1 MQVQLQVGVGVEVEV
16 GVVAGVPPG
25 RGRGKS
31 QGVERAASA
40 GGAQSSAETK
50 TTTTTGDQ
58 NQEQGSDLDTSDSNL
73 ETKADA
79 ESSSDV
85 DSDMDPDNQ
94 QGLAADDNSDAD
106 DNSEEMQDHP
116 QEIAPIL
123 AAEHTV
129 TETYV
134 DEGEQAARSID
145 SQHTLPFI
153 TTVEK
158 SRPSGVLNMEL
169 YNTTS
174 FGGRERVLEFF
185 LHKRRLLDGDHTP
198 EPEPS
203 PAINDAEALPADD
216 AGDADEA
223 ELESNAEEAGPE
235 PDAQEDVAEQPKA
248 KKRKV
253 SLPISSPPLR
263 ATESSNDTSA
273 SQDSFALVQ
282 NDLTTP
288 ATPAATLPAS
298 RFDIGDLVA
307 SVASYTPEFASALQS
322 AQIKPVKNDGGGKE
336 TTEQQQQQHH
346 PQQKLLQPSQDVAHY
361 YHPCILSH
369 EHRSALTREEHRRYI
384 MYQGILQNQHRD
396 KQLPPLGPED
406 KALWTLL
413 QEKVEQERALVR
425 QWNARIYRS
434 RISGFF
440 NPAIASALEGKFQR
454 ARRRVEEE
462 YPRPIWPTDEN
473 GVPLEKA
480 IEVDDRYW
488 KCSEPSS
495 SAAAPTTPKHSK
507 HGRKPNEHD
516 FRRRYIPKKKAAPSV
531 SLDPTVRQLSQEQN
545 VHIALAAS
553 TLVALA
559 KTLPSLA
566 SEWEIPVRVVLE
578 DAGDGGKIKRIYVDK
593 PLVPKRISELELTQ
607 AFYDGVLKR
616 LAVVGSATTDV
627 SVLSVRPTQA
637 EAESSTLTTTSVEQ
651 GLGGGGEEGEG
662 RGTDAP
668 EEMSLGSMDTTE
680 SEVQA
685 SCNNVQDSTAAM
697 DVDMGGQLSGSPGTA
712 LDLRTEE
719 QQQDETIIHPKDEIE
734 SQDGTLDAADQQEA
748 PFSET
753 KSLEGDDAVNDSME
767 YSLWTFGT
775 MRLLI
780 RGRVH
785 GYLNHTVPPRQVVLK
800 SVLDYV
806 PDIGL
811 TELGRSAKAGWWM
824 STWIRDDRL
833 VAVGRVDV
841 STNQFVRYEDPNA
854 LLQMGKIDPENPLGG
869 IFSDLPGITIQD
881 ASTLKGKD
889 REVQE
894 WIKPHM
900 RMIHYVLG
908 KLLPLGPGQY
918 ILEHKRNDVSANV
931 YKAVQEQSEA
941 SATAKAP
948 SKTAHKEGRGVYD
961 LHAAHRS
968 SPQVLSAAHME
979 AGIGGGGSKPSVP
992 DEELLLHW
1000 FGTPD
1005 QIPGTFP
1012 YAEESEPASS
1022 QQKHGG
1028 NKTRGRGGSSS
1039 VQKRGSARG
1048 RGGRGRGRGHQR
1060 GKHGAKAK

>member
-1 MQVQLQVGVGVEVEV
+1 M
-16 GVVAGVPPG
+16 
-25 RGRGKS
+25 
-31 QGVERAASA
+31 
-40 GGAQSSAETK
+40 
-50 TTTTTGDQ
+50 
-58 NQEQGSDLDTSDSNL
+58 
-73 ETKADA
+73 KADA
-79 ESSSDV
+79 ESNSDV
-85 DSDMDPDNQ
+85 DSDMGPENQ
-94 QGLAADDNSDAD
+94 QDLTTDGNSDAD
-106 DNSEEMQDHP
+106 DNSEVMQDYS
-116 QEIAPIL
+116 QEIAPMF
-123 AAEHTV
+123 ADEHTV
-129 TETYV
+129 TETHE
-134 DEGEQAARSID
+134 DEGEQAALSID
-145 SQHTLPFI
+145 SQHTLSSDA
-153 TTVEK
+153 TDEEC
-158 SRPSGVLNMEL
+158 RPSGVLNMEL
-169 YNTTS
+169 YNKTS

-185 LHKRRLLDGDHTP
+185 LQKRRILEGNHSP

-203 PAINDAEALPADD
+203 PAINDTEALPA
-216 AGDADEA
+216 GDADDANDADET
-223 ELESNAEEAGPE
+223 ELELNAEEAEPE
-235 PDAQEDVAEQPKA
+235 PDAQEAVAEQPKA
-248 KKRKV
+248 KKRRV
-253 SLPISSPPLR
+253 SLSMSSPPLR
-263 ATESSNDTSA
+263 ATESSNAASA
-273 SQDSFALVQ
+273 SQATAALVRK

-288 ATPAATLPAS
+288 ASPAVTLPAS

-322 AQIKPVKNDGGGKE
+322 AQIKPVKNDSDE
-336 TTEQQQQQHH
+336 RESADQQKQPHH
-346 PQQKLLQPSQDVAHY
+346 SQQKLLQPSQDVAHY

-462 YPRPIWPTDEN
+462 YPRYYNFVQSIGLLLAGVPSAQEPLLLRKASTGLGASEGEASSSRGLLRRKGVVCPVSLSRPIWPTDEN

-495 SAAAPTTPKHSK
+495 STAAPTTPKHAK
-507 HGRKPNEHD
+507 QGKKLNEHD
-516 FRRRYIPKKKAAPSV
+516 FRRRYIPKKNVAPSV

-578 DAGDGGKIKRIYVDK
+578 DDDDGGKIKRIYVDK

-607 AFYDGVLKR
+607 AFYDGALKR
-616 LAVVGSATTDV
+616 LAVVGSAPTDV
-627 SVLSVRPTQA
+627 SVLSAGPTQA
-637 EAESSTLTTTSVEQ
+637 EAESSTSTATSVEH
-651 GLGGGGEEGEG
+651 GPGGGGEGAE
-662 RGTDAP
+662 AP
-668 EEMSLGSMDTTE
+668 EEMSLDSMNATE
-680 SEVQA
+680 SQVQT
-685 SCNNVQDSTAAM
+685 SCNGMQISTTAM
-697 DVDMGGQLSGSPGTA
+697 DVDMDGQLSGSDDITA
-712 LDLRTEE
+712 DLKAEE
-719 QQQDETIIHPKDEIE
+719 QQHVETIK
-734 SQDGTLDAADQQEA
+734 SQGGTLDAADQQEA
-748 PFSET
+748 SFSET
-753 KSLEGDDAVNDSME
+753 QSSEGDEAVNDSME

-785 GYLNHTVPPRQVVLK
+785 GFLNHTVPPRQVVLK

-811 TELGRSAKAGWWM
+811 TEPGRSAKAGWWM

-869 IFSDLPGITIQD
+869 IFSDLPGVTIQD

-900 RMIHYVLG
+900 RMVHYVLG

-931 YKAVQEQSEA
+931 YKAVQEEAEA
-941 SATAKAP
+941 SATAKATA
-948 SKTAHKEGRGVYD
+948 KTSQKEGQGVYD

-968 SPQVLSAAHME
+968 SPQVLSAAHTE
-979 AGIGGGGSKPSVP
+979 AGVGGGGSKPSVP

-1028 NKTRGRGGSSS
+1028 KKTRGRGGSSGI
-1039 VQKRGSARG
+1039 QKRGSARG

-1060 GKHGAKAK
+1060 GKHGAKANK